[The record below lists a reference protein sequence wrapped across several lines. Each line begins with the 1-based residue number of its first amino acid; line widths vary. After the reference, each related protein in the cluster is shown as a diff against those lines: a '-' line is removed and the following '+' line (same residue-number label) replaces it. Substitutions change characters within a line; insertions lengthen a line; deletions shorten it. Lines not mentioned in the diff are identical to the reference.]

1 MSAQKEKTK
10 RLITYIEEMQ
20 CRGKYFFNKKE
31 AIKALNVSLAAFNLS
46 AHRLIKRDKLV
57 RVKNGFYA
65 VIPNEYR
72 ISGLPA
78 TFLIDALMKFLGQ
91 PYYVGVLSASAL
103 HGAAHQAPQELQVI
117 TTKPIRTLVV
127 GKARIRFLN
136 KKHIDGIVTQI
147 MNTPMGVIRVSTPES
162 TAIDL
167 IRYAKYAG
175 YLNNIATVLIELSEV
190 IDKNKLVD
198 AAKAEGQLAY
208 AQRLGF
214 LLDQFVGDKLTK
226 ALHAW
231 LVKQNPSPV
240 FLRMD
245 RQGEV
250 IYRNTKW
257 QVIVNTKLE
266 PDI

>member
-1 MSAQKEKTK
+1 MLAQKEQSK
-10 RLITYIEEMQ
+10 RLIQYIEEMQ
-20 CRGKYFFNKKE
+20 SRGKYFFNKEE

-46 AHRLIKRDKLV
+46 AHRLIKSDKLV

-65 VIPNEYR
+65 IIPNEYR
-72 ISGLPA
+72 VSGLPA
-78 TFLIDALMKFLGQ
+78 TFFIDALMKFLGQ
-91 PYYVGVLSASAL
+91 SYYVGVLSASAL

-136 KKHIDGIVTQI
+136 KKHIDGIATQI
-147 MNTPMGVIRVSTPES
+147 MNTPMGVVRVSTPES

-175 YLNNIATVLIELSEV
+175 YLNNVATVLIELSEV
-190 IDKNKLVD
+190 IDEKKLVD

-214 LLDQFVGDKLTK
+214 LLDHFVGDKMTEV
-226 ALHAW
+226 LHSW
-231 LVKQNPSPV
+231 LIKQNPSPV

-245 RQGEV
+245 RQGDV
-250 IYRNTKW
+250 IDRNAKW
-257 QVIVNTKLE
+257 QIIVNTEVE